1 MTVRRGRNFLQTPGP
16 TNIPERILR
25 AMHQPAWEYSGPDF
39 VELARECLLDI
50 RPIFKT
56 NEEVFIYASNG
67 HGAWEAA
74 LANILSPG
82 DKVLV
87 PETGLFSFAWSAMA
101 EQLGVTI
108 DTIPSDWRHAINADE
123 VEERLRADTA
133 GEYRAVLMVH
143 TETATGITSDVPAIR
158 KAIDNAGH
166 DALLVA
172 DVIASLACTDFRMD
186 EWGVDIAI
194 GGSQKGLMCP
204 IGLGFNAVSQK
215 ARGVANAAGGG
226 SPRSYWDWQS
236 RSMVRPEAYRWF
248 SGTAPEHMIF
258 GLREALDML
267 AEEGL
272 DAAFARHARLGD
284 ATRAAVDAWSSAGG
298 MEINAVVPAQ
308 RAESITTIRVAEG
321 MDVKQFQG
329 ILRDRFNVA
338 VGGGLGQLE
347 GKAFRIAHMGH
358 INEPMIL
365 GTLASVEAT
374 FKILGI
380 AHGEGA
386 LPAAIASLAAAHK
399 Q

>member
-1 MTVRRGRNFLQTPGP
+1 MSQ
-16 TNIPERILR
+16 
-25 AMHQPAWEYSGPDF
+25 
-39 VELARECLLDI
+39 
-50 RPIFKT
+50 
-56 NEEVFIYASNG
+56 
-67 HGAWEAA
+67 
-74 LANILSPG
+74 
-82 DKVLV
+82 
-87 PETGLFSFAWSAMA
+87 
-101 EQLGVTI
+101 
-108 DTIPSDWRHAINADE
+108 
-123 VEERLRADTA
+123 
-133 GEYRAVLMVH
+133 
-143 TETATGITSDVPAIR
+143 
-158 KAIDNAGH
+158 AGH
-166 DALLVA
+166 DGAPVVHLKEEASRPLLTMSDA
-172 DVIASLACTDFRMD
+172 
-186 EWGVDIAI
+186 
-194 GGSQKGLMCP
+194 
-204 IGLGFNAVSQK
+204 
-215 ARGVANAAGGG
+215 
-226 SPRSYWDWQS
+226 
-236 RSMVRPEAYRWF
+236 
-248 SGTAPEHMIF
+248 
-258 GLREALDML
+258 REALDML

-347 GKAFRIAHMGH
+347 GKAFRIGHMGD